1 MKVDGIKPDI
11 VCYTMALK
19 GVIVGGDFGKADEV
33 FDESL
38 GLRLVLD
45 VYTYNVY
52 IYGLYE
58 QNSVEAKIKMIGSM
72 EEWHK

>member
-1 MKVDGIKPDI
+1 ME
-11 VCYTMALK
+11 
-19 GVIVGGDFGKADEV
+19 GDFGKADEV

-38 GLRLVLD
+38 GLGLVPD

-58 QNSVEAKIKMIGSM
+58 QNSVEARIKMIGSM
-72 EEWHK
+72 EE

>member
-1 MKVDGIKPDI
+1 MGLSLTLFVIPWL
-11 VCYTMALK
+11 CK
-19 GVIVGGDFGKADEV
+19 GLLWKGDFGKADEV

-38 GLRLVLD
+38 GLGLVLD

-72 EEWHK
+72 EE